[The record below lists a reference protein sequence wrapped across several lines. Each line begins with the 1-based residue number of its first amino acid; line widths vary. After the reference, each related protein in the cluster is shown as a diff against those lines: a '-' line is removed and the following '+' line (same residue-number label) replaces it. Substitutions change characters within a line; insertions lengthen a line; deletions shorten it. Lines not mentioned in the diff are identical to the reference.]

1 MVFLAPVIAPRNG
14 RSTPVVDVTKWPVRI
29 QTVLSTGRIME
40 TASARRDH
48 LVETALRLFYKNGF
62 HATGID
68 SILAESGVAKM
79 TLYKY
84 FKSKDE
90 LILAALELRHERW
103 SSWFRGETERRS
115 RSPRRRLVLV
125 FDILGE
131 WFLSEDFR
139 GCFFL
144 NAASEYGGL
153 ESRIQEAVAE
163 HKRQFRELLERL
175 ASEARATDANGL
187 AERLALLA
195 DGAIS
200 VALVQRNGDSAQA
213 AKDAAEVLIRA
224 AIPRTASAD

>member
-1 MVFLAPVIAPRNG
+1 LIDVKKWLA
-14 RSTPVVDVTKWPVRI
+14 RI
-29 QTVLSTGRIME
+29 QTVLSTRRVME

-48 LVETALRLFYKNGF
+48 LVETALRLFNKSGF

-68 SILAESGVAKM
+68 TILAESGVAKM

-90 LILAALELRHERW
+90 LILASLELRHERW

-131 WFLSEDFR
+131 WFRSEDFR

-153 ESRIQEAVAE
+153 ESRIQEAVAQ
-163 HKRQFRELLERL
+163 HKRWVRELLERF
-175 ASEARATDANGL
+175 ASDARATDANGL
-187 AERLALLA
+187 AGRLALLV

-200 VALVQRNGDSAQA
+200 VALVERNGDSAQA
-213 AKDAAEVLIRA
+213 AKFAAEVLIRD
-224 AIPRTASAD
+224 AIPKTASAD